1 MNPPI
6 QKTRGNQM
14 DMFKNL
20 FVCNQFGDSL
30 PLGEFLQL
38 PSAEKWKMSKGQFD
52 IYDVLQRKLRALT
65 KEEREEWTRYYEQ
78 KSEEKQRE
86 QKQRITTILRG

>member
-1 MNPPI
+1 
-6 QKTRGNQM
+6 M
-14 DMFKNL
+14 DMYRDL
-20 FVCNQFGDSL
+20 FVCNKFGDSL

-65 KEEREEWTRYYEQ
+65 CEEREEWQRYYDQ
-78 KSEEKQRE
+78 KSEEKQKE
-86 QKQRITTILRG
+86 QRQRINTILRG